1 MHCLRIASIVVN
13 NVNRDSLAEVGL
25 EAVYAAVQNGFQ
37 FVCIPLYCIRIRKI
51 NQSHSGLP
59 VISLPY
65 ALAVCSLKKVAVC
78 CAFFEECGALCDVRV
93 DPCADVQAF
102 IMIFL

>member
-1 MHCLRIASIVVN
+1 MVN

-37 FVCIPLYCIRIRKI
+37 FASVPFYGIRVGEVYKTHT
-51 NQSHSGLP
+51 SLP
-59 VISLPY
+59 VIGLPY
-65 ALAVCSLKKVAVC
+65 ASAVCSLQQIAVC
-78 CAFFEECGALCDVRV
+78 CTLFEERGSLCDVRV

-102 IMIFL
+102 VVIFL

>member
-1 MHCLRIASIVVN
+1 MVN

-25 EAVYAAVQNGFQ
+25 ETVYAAVQNGFQ
-37 FVCIPLYCIRIRKI
+37 FASVPFYGIRVGEVY
-51 NQSHSGLP
+51 QTHTSLP

-65 ALAVCSLKKVAVC
+65 ASAVCSLKEIAVC
-78 CAFFEECGALCDVRV
+78 CTLFEERGSLCDVRV

-102 IMIFL
+102 VMIFL

>member
-1 MHCLRIASIVVN
+1 MHCLRIASVVVN

-25 EAVYAAVQNGFQ
+25 EAVYSAVQNGFQ
-37 FVCIPLYCIRIRKI
+37 FIGIPFYGIRVGEVYKT
-51 NQSHSGLP
+51 HTGLP
-59 VISLPY
+59 VVGLPY

-102 IMIFL
+102 VMIFL

>member
-1 MHCLRIASIVVN
+1 MVN

-37 FVCIPLYCIRIRKI
+37 FIGIPFDSIRVGEVY
-51 NQSHSGLP
+51 QTHTSLP
-59 VISLPY
+59 VIGLPY
-65 ALAVCSLKKVAVC
+65 ALAVRSLKEVAVC
-78 CAFFEECGALCDVRV
+78 CTLFEECGSLCDVRV

-102 IMIFL
+102 VMIFL